1 MESLLPHAHALGKR
15 ERRKATLGALTAGCL
30 RCHGTQYGR
39 PPAGTCT
46 PYVEKLPRARPVNH
60 FALCLRYD
68 GTQEAALAA
77 ARCVSTKQAASQLA
91 RLALALAAAQTVA
104 HAESW
109 AWQLLAHT
117 PFITE
122 PRTPLMLRRV
132 HSTTYMHSSS
142 EVCLWFRIIKQPPC
156 AHGGGDGHLGRHG

>member
-1 MESLLPHAHALGKR
+1 M
-15 ERRKATLGALTAGCL
+15 
-30 RCHGTQYGR
+30 
-39 PPAGTCT
+39 
-46 PYVEKLPRARPVNH
+46 KLPRARPVNH

-77 ARCVSTKQAASQLA
+77 ARRVLSTKQEASQLA

-122 PRTPLMLRRV
+122 PRTPLMLRRG
-132 HSTTYMHSSS
+132 HSTT
-142 EVCLWFRIIKQPPC
+142 
-156 AHGGGDGHLGRHG
+156 